1 MLSSIYIYFYLP
13 ECLGDDW
20 MIDGTLWEQ
29 SEHVLQFF
37 VLPLED
43 QSEEMIADEI
53 VSGLLGFVVAL
64 AVELPEI
71 GLALFYLDDV
81 VLE

>member
-1 MLSSIYIYFYLP
+1 
-13 ECLGDDW
+13 
-20 MIDGTLWEQ
+20 
-29 SEHVLQFF
+29 
-37 VLPLED
+37 
-43 QSEEMIADEI
+43 MIADEI